1 MAAQGSTAESRL
13 PPPYRRQDRQSG
25 KVIWEIWAKS
35 SEVSV
40 LAIIRS

>member
-25 KVIWEIWAKS
+25 KVMVIWEISTNCAS
-35 SEVSV
+35 
-40 LAIIRS
+40 